1 MELDLDLDQV
11 VSDWGGTHSTRL
23 AAEAGLD
30 MEMSDA
36 TYFTED
42 KLRVANVTESTINGM
57 VYRILRSMF
66 AAGLFERASQ
76 PGGEGNMRNDAR
88 SDVHR
93 KLATDLAVA
102 GTILLRN
109 EGKLLPLSSSLASSL
124 ASLDWDIAGNDEQ
137 KSEPDAK
144 PDSASHNVRIAMIGD
159 EFTAIG
165 GEAGQLGWP
174 GRGPDYL
181 VTPCEAIARHLAG
194 LKWRP
199 RVASRC
205 VKANG
210 VDFIPMHDTCVT
222 SIAIV
227 STLLSRCMTCP
238 TLHVCAETTLPFRH
252 ETPTHAAQIQTW
264 RLAMSWEPISTT
276 ALLDVLDCHGVWEF
290 HSSP

>member
-66 AAGLFERASQ
+66 AAGLFERASE

-88 SDVHR
+88 SDAHR
-93 KLATDLAVA
+93 KLAADLAVA

-109 EGKLLPLSSSLASSL
+109 EGKLLPLPSSL
-124 ASLDWDIAGNDEQ
+124 ASLLASPDWDIAGDDEQ
-137 KSEPDAK
+137 ISEPDAK
-144 PDSASHNVRIAMIGD
+144 PDNVRIAVIGD

-181 VTPCEAIARHLAG
+181 VTPSEAIARHLAG
-194 LKWRP
+194 QNWRP

-210 VDFIPMHDTCVT
+210 VDYTPMHDTCVT
-222 SIAIV
+222 SISIANI
-227 STLLSRCMTCP
+227 LSSRYMTCP
-238 TLHVCAETTLPFRH
+238 ICISAPLPCCLSAMEH
-252 ETPTHAAQIQTW
+252 THMQLRSKHGA
-264 RLAMSWEPISTT
+264 RL
-276 ALLDVLDCHGVWEF
+276 
-290 HSSP
+290 